1 MKILNF
7 FNLERI
13 SAFITWVFV
22 SSSALYY
29 SFSYYGASSIRP
41 WLTSSV
47 VVGIALCFSVV
58 TRRDMSLPQW
68 RIPLLVTMYLLAVAS
83 LFLQP
88 YTYLAIFLV
97 IWSALL
103 PYYLAW
109 RKCLP
114 VSVLA
119 ALPLGLIH
127 TFYWQDSDAWLLAAL
142 FWTFNFFAMMMS
154 NVAINEKLAREKS
167 DELNRQLTSTQQLV
181 RQAGQQDERLRI
193 ARNIHD
199 VLGHH
204 LTALTINLQVASLK
218 AKGAGQ
224 DEVKAHVDQCHSLAK
239 LLLSDVREAVSEIRE
254 NAALDWQQ
262 AVSALFIGLPRPRLQ
277 LSIADNV
284 KVEDVR
290 TADILLRCVQESLTN
305 TIKHSQSAQLYVSL
319 SKHKNSYLL
328 TLQDEQSVTEKTMK
342 QGNGLTGM
350 AERVAQSGGV
360 MKYGFNSQGFLID
373 ILLPEHS

>member
-1 MKILNF
+1 M
-7 FNLERI
+7 
-13 SAFITWVFV
+13 
-22 SSSALYY
+22 
-29 SFSYYGASSIRP
+29 
-41 WLTSSV
+41 
-47 VVGIALCFSVV
+47 VGIALCFSVV

-262 AVSALFIGLPRPRLQ
+262 AVSALFTGLPRPRLQ

-305 TIKHSQSAQLYVSL
+305 TIKHSQSAQFYVRL

-328 TLQDEQSVTEKTMK
+328 TLQDEQSVTEKTIK

-350 AERVAQSGGV
+350 AERVVQSGGV